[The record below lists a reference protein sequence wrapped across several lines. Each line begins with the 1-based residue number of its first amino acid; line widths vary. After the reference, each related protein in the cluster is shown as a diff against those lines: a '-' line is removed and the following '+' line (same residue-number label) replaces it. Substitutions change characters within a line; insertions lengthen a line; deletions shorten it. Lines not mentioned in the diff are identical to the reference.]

1 MLARFGKLAK
11 LELAMAKLIQSLG
24 LLLLIALV
32 FSEALSTPADGLSA
46 ATRRFEASWSAMGIK
61 SNSGLRHALFSY
73 PCVGEIK
80 GLLKKGVQKGPI
92 LLEVPSSTVLSLRD
106 RDKSPI
112 GMSGELW
119 ASLKLTTKL
128 SLLLLT
134 EFLKGDAS
142 KHNEYIDTLR
152 EEKLLTPIR
161 WSEPTLSALR
171 ESYPSLSL
179 ACEKQRKDYNK
190 LHGILTTGPSS
201 PFSPSAVPFE
211 LFLWAMEAVR
221 SRAFQ
226 GLGGSSGG
234 EGGGFLAPIVA
245 VALVVV
251 AFFADRTNLGGDG
264 LVVPVGLA
272 TGAMLVLLPSLVRS
286 QQGNCALLPAIDSCN
301 HDSSKY
307 SGDVTFDPVASA
319 YQLRECGNRD
329 RGEDDAQ
336 GRELTI
342 SYGQRDNDELL
353 QYFGFVEVGNPHDK
367 ATVALPSPGANAAA
381 ALSFATVNRKGRESW
396 VVPAGV
402 SDEQLRAVLQS
413 EADTLGRAV
422 ERLVAAAS
430 PRSEAEGA
438 AEVRERC
445 LLVEFLKQKGSVIS
459 DAANRV

>member
-1 MLARFGKLAK
+1 
-11 LELAMAKLIQSLG
+11 
-24 LLLLIALV
+24 
-32 FSEALSTPADGLSA
+32 
-46 ATRRFEASWSAMGIK
+46 
-61 SNSGLRHALFSY
+61 
-73 PCVGEIK
+73 
-80 GLLKKGVQKGPI
+80 
-92 LLEVPSSTVLSLRD
+92 
-106 RDKSPI
+106 
-112 GMSGELW
+112 MSGELW
-119 ASLKLTTKL
+119 ESLKITTKL

-142 KHNEYIDTLR
+142 KHKEYIDTLK

-161 WSEPTLSALR
+161 WSPPTLSALR

-179 ACEKQRKDYNK
+179 ACEKQRKDYNQ
-190 LHGILTTGPSS
+190 LHGILTAGPSS

-226 GLGGSSGG
+226 GLGGSGGG

-245 VALVVV
+245 VALIAA

-301 HDSSKY
+301 HDSIKF
-307 SGDVTFDPVASA
+307 SGDVIFDPVASA

-329 RGEDDAQ
+329 MGRDRGEDDAQ
-336 GRELTI
+336 GSELTI

-367 ATVALPSPGANAAA
+367 ASVALPSPGANAAAA

-396 VVPAGV
+396 DVPAGV
-402 SDEQLRAVLQS
+402 SDDQLRAVLQS

-422 ERLVAAAS
+422 ERLAAAAS
-430 PRSEAEGA
+430 PRSGAEGA
-438 AEVRERC
+438 AEAREWC
-445 LLVEFLKQKGSVIS
+445 LLVEFLKQKRSVIS